1 MSFSTTQTTPSLLDA
16 EKNKLE
22 NAVNEIASLKRKLAT
37 SEEAG
42 RLIKKQREEIGTTFL
57 RVLEDDVDT
66 ECVEDDFR
74 GAENRMK
81 LVVSKAT
88 IFRHVGEA
96 RSAPNSPIGTFYTYL
111 VDELKKLAT
120 NSEYDVDYEC
130 VLLAAKDV
138 FPKRTFRLGEE

>member
-57 RVLEDDVDT
+57 RVLEDDVDP
-66 ECVEDDFR
+66 ECVED
-74 GAENRMK
+74 
-81 LVVSKAT
+81 
-88 IFRHVGEA
+88 I
-96 RSAPNSPIGTFYTYL
+96 I
-111 VDELKKLAT
+111 
-120 NSEYDVDYEC
+120 
-130 VLLAAKDV
+130 KDV
-138 FPKRTFRLGEE
+138 SGFTMRKTLIIEDEITGQTASFDFE